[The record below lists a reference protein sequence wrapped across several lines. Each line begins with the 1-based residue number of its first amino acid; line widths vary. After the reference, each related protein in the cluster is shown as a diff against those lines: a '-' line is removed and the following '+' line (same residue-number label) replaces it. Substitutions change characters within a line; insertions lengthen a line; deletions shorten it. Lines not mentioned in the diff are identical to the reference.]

1 MIKWS
6 DSKTEDVMDSLTYRL
21 SRNVTFSRV
30 GRPNLFYVW
39 LRGHT
44 VRLEARR
51 VLAQTLGSTS
61 RVIVNRTGDEAGL
74 AALPRQKLSKQ
85 FKFPLVD
92 PRAGLACLGVFRG
105 LRWV

>member
-1 MIKWS
+1 
-6 DSKTEDVMDSLTYRL
+6 MDSLTYRL

-61 RVIVNRTGDEAGL
+61 RVIVNRRRGESRSVAQAEIVKAIQISPRGSEGRPCLLRGIPWATLGVTADRL
-74 AALPRQKLSKQ
+74 AA
-85 FKFPLVD
+85 
-92 PRAGLACLGVFRG
+92 G
-105 LRWV
+105 